1 MHASSIPL
9 TPAKGAAF
17 NVQML
22 GEGYASHPDGSKG
35 VHTPLLYRALLQASI
50 PELLAKYPLILPAPP
65 APILA
70 DIQPAPADS
79 R

>member
-35 VHTPLLYRALLQASI
+35 VDAS
-50 PELLAKYPLILPAPP
+50 LGQRSAVARVG
-65 APILA
+65 
-70 DIQPAPADS
+70 S